1 VSAATNITTVR
12 RYYEECANDDG
23 DPAKT
28 RALAVVDQI
37 LSDDFAMRYN
47 NQSDAE
53 AVHGRDQHKAFLL
66 RHTRNFAGERWT
78 IEGIV
83 ADEELVACRWRLQA
97 THTETG
103 QPIDL
108 RAADFFTVRDGQL
121 AELRRFLDYRTLMS
135 QLHPPSTEPEAH
147 N

>member
-1 VSAATNITTVR
+1 MNITTVR

-28 RALAVVDQI
+28 RALAVTAEI
-37 LSDDFAMRYN
+37 LSADFAMYYN
-47 NQSDAE
+47 NQGAAE
-53 AVHGRDQHKAFLL
+53 GMHGRDEHQAFLL

-97 THTETG
+97 THAETG
-103 QPIDL
+103 QPVDL
-108 RAADFFTVRDGQL
+108 RAADFFTVRNGQL
-121 AELRRFLDYRTLMS
+121 AELRRFLDYRTLMN
-135 QLHPPSTEPEAH
+135 QLHPPATEPAVH
-147 N
+147 S

>member
-1 VSAATNITTVR
+1 VSAATNIMTVR

-28 RALAVVDQI
+28 RALAVIDQI
-37 LSDDFAMRYN
+37 LSADFAMRYN

-108 RAADFFTVRDGQL
+108 RAADFFTVVDGQL
-121 AELRRFLDYRTLMS
+121 AELRRFLDYRTLMN
-135 QLHPPSTEPEAH
+135 QLNPPPAEPAAH
-147 N
+147 S